1 MTHFGHST
9 AIRWAAFVGLFAFL
23 VVPALH
29 DAGLHHH
36 EDCPTSVPTCVDTGT
51 SEQLS
56 PGDTESCPLCLLA
69 RQGRSLVPSTQTVG
83 ASAPVVVCHSVPQEA
98 EGRLPGLLRLAHAAP
113 RAPPLSS

>member
-36 EDCPTSVPTCVDTGT
+36 EDCPTSVPSCVDTGT
-51 SEQLS
+51 SDQLS
-56 PGDTESCPLCLLA
+56 LGDTESCPLCLLA

-83 ASAPVVVCHSVPQEA
+83 VSAPVGAVHFVLPDAEA
-98 EGRLPGLLRLAHAAP
+98 RLPGLLRLAHAAP

>member
-1 MTHFGHST
+1 MTRFSHST

-23 VVPALH
+23 AVPALH

-36 EDCPTSVPTCVDTGT
+36 EECPTSVPTCVDTGT

-69 RQGRSLVPSTQTVG
+69 RQGRSLLPPTQTV
-83 ASAPVVVCHSVPQEA
+83 AVSAPVGVGHSMPPEA
-98 EGRLPGLLRLAHAAP
+98 EGRLPDLLRLAHSAP